1 MNIQLLVDEVQLSD
15 DAVNLLG
22 EGGGQSLM
30 GPAKPHAG
38 GGPGPNVPMLQHIFQ
53 HLPPPV
59 VKTLATANV
68 EARLKIRKHRSG

>member
-30 GPAKPHAG
+30 GPAKPHVG
-38 GGPGPNVPMLQHIFQ
+38 GGPEPNVPMLQHIFQ

-68 EARLKIRKHRSG
+68 EAGQKIRKHRSG